1 MLRIPA
7 FLFLFCTL
15 ISLSG
20 IAQSVISGRVVN
32 ATSQEPVAG
41 ASVFISNTS
50 KGTVSDKNGY
60 FELRDIASGKY
71 DLVISSVGYET
82 NAFSFSSAQLP
93 LSLKV
98 EMQVKVRTLENVVVE
113 PSVEEGWDKWGR
125 LFTENFLGM
134 TPAAEQCKI
143 KNEKNIRFRFYKKS
157 NRIIAYCDEPI
168 IVENRSLGYR
178 IKYQLESF
186 EVRFREGSSAYTGFA
201 LFEDMDE
208 KKKEVRRRWRQSRD
222 KAFYGSMMHFM
233 RATYENTLVA
243 EGFEVRRM
251 VRNYNQEKQRVKELY
266 RERARVSSGNVLS
279 VRVGGNNNAPVIQ
292 SRDSVGADSS
302 AYYTRI
308 LNQDDYTDVYA
319 RETLTADSLLYA
331 VHPGFKEIYFPNYLL
346 ITYKKET
353 EDPAYL
359 AYHREKRSVT
369 FQRSLVWL
377 INPVT
382 IAIYPDGSYYP
393 PDQIFSSAYWGWSE
407 KMAEM
412 LPLDFRPY
420 DKK

>member
-7 FLFLFCTL
+7 FLFFLL
-15 ISLSG
+15 ISLCG
-20 IAQSVISGRVVN
+20 IGQSVITGRVVN
-32 ATSQEPVAG
+32 AISQEPVAG

-50 KGTVSDKNGY
+50 KGTVSDKNGH
-60 FELRDIASGKY
+60 FELRDIAAGKY

-82 NAFSFSSAQLP
+82 NAFSFSSSQLP
-93 LSLKV
+93 LNLKV
-98 EMQVKVRTLENVVVE
+98 EMQVKVRELENVVVE

-134 TPAAEQCKI
+134 TPAAEQCRI
-143 KNEKNIRFRFYKKS
+143 KNEKSIRFRFYKKS

-168 IVENRSLGYR
+168 IVENKSLGYR
-178 IKYQLESF
+178 IKYQLENF
-186 EVRFREGSSAYTGFA
+186 EVKFREGSSAFTGFA

-233 RATYENTLVA
+233 RATYENKLVA

-251 VRNYNQEKQRVKELY
+251 VRTYNLEKQRVRELY
-266 RERARVSSGNVLS
+266 RRQARVSSGNV
-279 VRVGGNNNAPVIQ
+279 VTMRVGNNSAPVVQ
-292 SRDSVGADSS
+292 SNDSLPADSS
-302 AYYTRI
+302 AYYSRI
-308 LNQDDYTDVYA
+308 LNQDDYTDTYA

-331 VHPGFKEIYFPNYLL
+331 VHPGYKEIYFPNYLL

-359 AYHREKRSVT
+359 AYHRESRSVT
-369 FQRSLVWL
+369 FQRSLIWL

-393 PDQIFSSAYWGWSE
+393 PDQVFSSAYWGWSE

-420 DKK
+420 NNK